1 MVVFKCSSF
10 YWYKELDVEES
21 SYSTSNGSC
30 FIVLYV
36 VKFFWLRH
44 GNKKRLFKWNKKTK
58 ELCVC
63 VCQCYD
69 WLMDS
74 LKWSTCYFLFI
85 PSFQQEE
92 TTLRNLITSGD
103 K

>member
-1 MVVFKCSSF
+1 MEIKKDF
-10 YWYKELDVEES
+10 
-21 SYSTSNGSC
+21 SNE
-30 FIVLYV
+30 I
-36 VKFFWLRH
+36 
-44 GNKKRLFKWNKKTK
+44 KKQKNY
-58 ELCVC
+58 VC